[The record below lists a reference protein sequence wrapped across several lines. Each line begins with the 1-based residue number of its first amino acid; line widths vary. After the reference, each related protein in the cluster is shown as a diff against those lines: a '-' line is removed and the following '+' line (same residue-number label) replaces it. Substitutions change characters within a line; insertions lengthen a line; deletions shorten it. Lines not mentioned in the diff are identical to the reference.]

1 MPNIIYQM
9 LNAIFAVQSYCLFI
23 NYPNNSSFI
32 FDGDYRQN
40 R

>member
-23 NYPNNSSFI
+23 NYPNIYSFI
-32 FDGDYRQN
+32 FNNGYR